1 MNLQDPDGVI
11 HQPDGGLTYG
21 NEAFQL
27 LLDSGFTVNVDA
39 RCKPNLQVA
48 QMVDSALSCVAC
60 IALAEERT
68 CSICARAHFG
78 PCQL

>member
-1 MNLQDPDGVI
+1 MNLLDDAGLVHLPPDG
-11 HQPDGGLTYG
+11 LATE

-27 LLDSGFTVNVDA
+27 FIDSGFIVNADV
-39 RCKPNLQVA
+39 RCKPNLQVV

-68 CSICARAHFG
+68 CSICAHAHFG